1 MGQTDLVAR
10 VGLISGSSFSMAC
23 FSSASFADFEQ
34 VNVSWDV
41 SKKPDLLQ
49 NNFKISRS
57 SYYFV

>member
-1 MGQTDLVAR
+1 MFKVNYKNTR
-10 VGLISGSSFSMAC
+10 MTSMAC

-34 VNVSWDV
+34 ANVSWDV